1 MSMKS
6 TNYSLDPLCVVVDD
20 VENFFSSSIQK
31 WQNAKEDKT
40 RIETPSLTNEKE
52 DVVDEGIDLDLV
64 TLYSTLMYKLMLF
77 RDTYR

>member
-1 MSMKS
+1 MKS